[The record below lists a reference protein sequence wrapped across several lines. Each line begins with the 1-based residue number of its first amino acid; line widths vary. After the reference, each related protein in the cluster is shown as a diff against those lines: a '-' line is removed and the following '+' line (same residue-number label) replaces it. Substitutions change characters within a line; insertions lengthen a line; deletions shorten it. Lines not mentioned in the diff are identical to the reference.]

1 MAQWFIPLPIW
12 RNNNTR
18 SPYSA
23 TRSVAV
29 MSCFV
34 ENTSP
39 PGLKLALGVG
49 GDVFFD
55 IVTDDR
61 Q

>member
-1 MAQWFIPLPIW
+1 MAQGFIPLPTSQ
-12 RNNNTR
+12 NNHTR
-18 SPYSA
+18 SLFSV
-23 TRSVAV
+23 TGSVAV

-55 IVTDDR
+55 IVMDDR